1 LQILNDKLSE
11 QDASSGGCSDRF
23 KEILTK
29 FLGDR
34 IKMLRSTRRALHLDE
49 NHVGRKDSSIEECIA
64 ANISG
69 ISAKQLQVCII
80 FCMY

>member
-1 LQILNDKLSE
+1 MLNDKLSE
-11 QDASSGGCSDRF
+11 QDTSAGGCSDRF
-23 KEILTK
+23 KEWLTK
-29 FLGDR
+29 FVGNR
-34 IKMLRSTRRALHLDE
+34 IKMLRNTRRALHLDE
-49 NHVGRKDSSIEECIA
+49 DHVGRKDSSIEECIA